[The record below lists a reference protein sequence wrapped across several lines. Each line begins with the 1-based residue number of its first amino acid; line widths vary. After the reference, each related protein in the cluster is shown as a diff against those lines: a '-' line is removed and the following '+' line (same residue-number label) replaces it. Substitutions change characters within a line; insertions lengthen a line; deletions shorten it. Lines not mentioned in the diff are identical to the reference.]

1 MGLYDRFWPEMTG
14 CLNQDWEGFN
24 GFMGEGKVVPT
35 PGYSEYIPRLTRV
48 CPEYI
53 PSLDRTQ
60 VKLGMNLRRTGV
72 NGEGG

>member
-35 PGYSEYIPRLTRV
+35 PGYSEYIP
-48 CPEYI
+48 
-53 PSLDRTQ
+53 SLS
-60 VKLGMNLRRTGV
+60 
-72 NGEGG
+72 